1 MSMLSAIALSAAVAA
16 QDDAA
21 RQARELVEKL
31 RSDRVEE
38 RDEATRKIKQIG
50 RAALPDLEKLVHDK
64 DPEVKQ
70 RVQHLLDYFDI
81 QQRLPETLS
90 KAFPRLL
97 DRLFSEGDQAWT
109 DVFVKV
115 QGWTPLD
122 RKSTR

>member
-1 MSMLSAIALSAAVAA
+1 MSMLTALALWAAVAA

-70 RVQHLLDYFDI
+70 RVQHLLAYFDI
-81 QQRLPETLS
+81 QQRLPEALS

-97 DRLFSEGDQAWT
+97 D
-109 DVFVKV
+109 VKV
-115 QGWTPLD
+115 VEEVLDPLLD
-122 RKSTR
+122 LGILVMDQLF